1 MIVTDCAEGH
11 RGVEPHV
18 VEDQILGFGLAGG
31 GDDEEVSVF
40 GRILVT
46 HDGEQGQGVGVGL
59 RVLDRVVHHDLVL
72 REKVGTVVGVVVHGC
87 ILADQGE
94 VVKPNQWRF
103 LKNLAPSVRRKYQP
117 AAQTIH
123 WITVMRVISM
133 PVVSVIPG

>member
-46 HDGEQGQGVGVGL
+46 HDGEQGESGS
-59 RVLDRVVHHDLVL
+59 
-72 REKVGTVVGVVVHGC
+72 GVVVHGC

-103 LKNLAPSVRRKYQP
+103 LKNLAPSVMRKYQP

-123 WITVMRVISM
+123 WITVIRVISM